1 MGPKKIKYQGIL
13 YQLVTADERLRT
25 SGNILAQVRRRDLQA
40 VLQAADRYFELP
52 VTKPWEVFELGIELG
67 RIAKQR
73 MVTWIKLPKYVIYF
87 IGTEA
92 DVLRRLAEI
101 PVIE

>member
-1 MGPKKIKYQGIL
+1 MRPSKIKYQGEIWE
-13 YQLVTADERLRT
+13 LVVADTRLRT

-40 VLQAADRYFELP
+40 VLQVADKYFELP
-52 VTKPWEVFELGIELG
+52 VTKPWEVFVLGLELG

-73 MVTWIKLPKYVIYF
+73 MVTWIKLPTHVIYF

-92 DVLRRLAEI
+92 DVLRKLSEI
-101 PVIE
+101 PELE